1 MDKNK
6 QLEQLMSAYKVPL
19 VSASL
24 ADRIILAATH
34 VRQRQSIWSWI
45 DRMFEEFKLPLP
57 SYSLTSLLAIGF
69 LVGFLTY
76 DHIDIANIGNVYVA
90 SGESIDQFLDEDEAL
105 L

>member
-1 MDKNK
+1 
-6 QLEQLMSAYKVPL
+6 MSAYKVPL
-19 VSASL
+19 VSVSL

-34 VRQRQSIWSWI
+34 VRQRQSIWGWI

-57 SYSLTSLLAIGF
+57 GYSLTSLLAIGF

-76 DHIDIANIGNVYVA
+76 DHIDIDIANIGNVYVA